1 MMSPTPTPSGFHTSN
16 MNMQPQ
22 TAGWNQVSGSLSA
35 KPATGWLHPD
45 ESIMGDGVRFHV
57 NYVGCVVIK
66 ESMRHLGFDK
76 RTLLAREA
84 ICQVVHFTHYKHLQN
99 WTPNQQLEQ
108 TDLSRMIDTRY
119 SSPGAGS
126 RVLLTISTDAIT
138 LVAVDNQKPIL
149 RHEMCSISFASGGE
163 GETSEFIGYVA
174 KDSDNQ
180 RACHVVEVPSLAPDV
195 IATIGQAFELRYKQH
210 IQAGGGDRFGNNAA
224 MIRGNAPFISPDSK
238 WGEETASQCSSQM
251 GIMASNRNGAPLN
264 ELNRQSF
271 NGALPNESLL
281 HAQNPR
287 LPGAATN
294 NLMDFMDDPNRRNS
308 QYLQNN
314 IRPGFEDNF
323 VPTSAYLNMNMGV
336 QQNSPNM
343 PPNMNPIK
351 QPINVRTEFP
361 QSNSELLAN
370 MRNTTSSSNNNSRLI
385 NGSPMMVTSP
395 SPRPMHTFYQQQAN
409 PMNAPRKMHPASF
422 SENPQAA
429 TSLAQIMVQSKHAQ
443 NAGGPPDSNAPR
455 IPERKSP
462 KPNEMRLTQSGVT
475 EIPPTNKP
483 PGAVIPRPTPPSGAN
498 QPANRASVA
507 SNDENLVAI
516 PQTES
521 VMPLQQQVWFHGP
534 ISRNES
540 EKRLRKDG
548 DFLVREKVS
557 ASNDTIQYVLSGYQ
571 SGVVKHLLL
580 VDPHGR
586 VRTKHNIFENVSHL
600 ITHHMKNN
608 IPIISSD
615 SQVRLGNPVKKPL
628 PSRPGMHTTDI

>member
-1 MMSPTPTPSGFHTSN
+1 MVFFWR
-16 MNMQPQ
+16 Q
-22 TAGWNQVSGSLSA
+22 
-35 KPATGWLHPD
+35 
-45 ESIMGDGVRFHV
+45 
-57 NYVGCVVIK
+57 Y
-66 ESMRHLGFDK
+66 
-76 RTLLAREA
+76 LLCFN
-84 ICQVVHFTHYKHLQN
+84 IFFCFL
-99 WTPNQQLEQ
+99 LE
-108 TDLSRMIDTRY
+108 
-119 SSPGAGS
+119 
-126 RVLLTISTDAIT
+126 
-138 LVAVDNQKPIL
+138 
-149 RHEMCSISFASGGE
+149 
-163 GETSEFIGYVA
+163 
-174 KDSDNQ
+174 
-180 RACHVVEVPSLAPDV
+180 
-195 IATIGQAFELRYKQH
+195 
-210 IQAGGGDRFGNNAA
+210 
-224 MIRGNAPFISPDSK
+224 SK

-251 GIMASNRNGAPLN
+251 GIIAANRNGAPLN

-281 HAQNPR
+281 HSQNR

-294 NLMDFMDDPNRRNS
+294 NLMDFMDESNRRNS
-308 QYLQNN
+308 QFMQNGV
-314 IRPGFEDNF
+314 RPGFDDNF
-323 VPTSAYLNMNMGV
+323 VPTSAYLNMNMGS
-336 QQNSPNM
+336 QNPSM
-343 PPNMNPIK
+343 VTMNQMK
-351 QPINVRTEFP
+351 HPINVRTEFP
-361 QSNSELLAN
+361 QSNSELLLSNAAN
-370 MRNTTSSSNNNSRLI
+370 MRSATNMANNNGRII
-385 NGSPMMVTSP
+385 NSSQMMVTSP
-395 SPRPMHTFYQQQAN
+395 SPRPMQTFYQQTNNA
-409 PMNAPRKMHPASF
+409 PINAPRKLHPASF

-429 TSLAQIMVQSKHAQ
+429 ASLAQIMVQSKHVQ
-443 NAGGPPDSNAPR
+443 NTPSFGTTSDPNAPK

-475 EIPPTNKP
+475 EIPPSSKP
-483 PGAVIPRPTPPSGAN
+483 PGSMNTKPSPQSGAN
-498 QPANRASVA
+498 QPANRASMN

-521 VMPLQQQVWFHGP
+521 VLPLQQQVWFHGP

-548 DFLVREKVS
+548 DFLVREKLS